1 MGTQK
6 RQVQR
11 GLMRE
16 GSSSEVHQ
24 VLKSNEKLPR
34 LSVGWDKKHLSE
46 DT

>member
-1 MGTQK
+1 MGPQK
-6 RQVQR
+6 RQVQK

-24 VLKSNEKLPR
+24 VLKGKEKLPR